1 MGKRQSKVG
10 ETINKKVANAA
21 RWSTITEILAKL
33 VVPITNLILARILA
47 PEAFGIIA
55 TVTMITT
62 FADMLTDAGFQ
73 KYLIQHEFS
82 SKEKLYKSANVAFI
96 TNFSMSLVAWIV
108 IVIFRD
114 NIAGFLG
121 NEGLG
126 VAIAVASIQLLLTAL
141 SSIQMALYKRTFD
154 FKTLFYRRIIS
165 VLLPFAVTIPLALL
179 GLGYWSLIIG
189 TLTGQ
194 VVNAIILTIKSE
206 WKPTL
211 FFKLDILKEMFSF
224 SIWTL
229 IDSIVIWLC
238 TYVDVFILGNIF
250 NSYYL
255 GLYNNSLN
263 IVNSIMNVVTASI
276 TPVLLA
282 GLSRYQNNEK
292 EYNNLLFKVQRTMA
306 YLIIPMGVGVFLYQD
321 IITSILLGD
330 GWKEASKIIG
340 IASLIVPF
348 MILLSNCTSV
358 CYISKGK
365 PKLSIL
371 AQTLYLIPL
380 IPFGLHVAN
389 IGFWEYVYGRNL
401 FRIELIIVNLI
412 ILNYI
417 IKVPVWNMI
426 KNLIK
431 PLMATAIMAIIAIIL
446 KMVSV
451 QEWWS
456 IISMI
461 ICAIAYFIV
470 LYIIDK
476 ESIKDLKKDF
486 LKGEKIK

>member
-486 LKGEKIK
+486 LKGEKK